1 MNNPFRYNSCIAE
14 TPSEKLLFLT
24 SHWKCLKVCRVPPP
38 LHLPAKKSKSVK
50 SWSEKS
56 ILKKST
62 CKNVSTQIDRTQWD
76 HRGRWRAK
84 KKNILQI
91 MLPGLVEIFYNTW
104 DTCTVAV
111 LSFRNNVK
119 ISERRKIFFRSCY
132 QAWWYKMLR
141 TDILQYL
148 RYMYGHCT

>member
-1 MNNPFRYNSCIAE
+1 MSQLKLIEPSGLTGDDGGQRRKIFCRFCYRASYRYFTILE
-14 TPSEKLLFLT
+14 IHVRLLYLVLGTMLKYPKEEKYFSDLVT
-24 SHWKCLKVCRVPPP
+24 RPDGTKC
-38 LHLPAKKSKSVK
+38 
-50 SWSEKS
+50 WE
-56 ILKKST
+56 
-62 CKNVSTQIDRTQWD
+62 Q
-76 HRGRWRAK
+76 
-84 KKNILQI
+84 
-91 MLPGLVEIFYNTW
+91 IFYNTW